1 MSQINISSSFC
12 SIPIRFGIVGTGYAA
27 NARAKAL
34 KADERSLLVTVAGH
48 TPEKTEAFSQIFH
61 VQSTTSWQKLV
72 VQICRVHI
80 YGLNLD

>member
-48 TPEKTEAFSQIFH
+48 TASKNLVKSLKNQQILPRKTP
-61 VQSTTSWQKLV
+61 
-72 VQICRVHI
+72 R
-80 YGLNLD
+80 